1 MDIDESQLQTWHS
14 HLYQDPGE
22 PFPEAFSLFNTAC
35 SSLKVR
41 VGLDRRQRNLMD
53 PLSAE
58 VMSESSAGCW
68 ALLQVPTVSYFLS
81 LQEVAFCSLP
91 VKEAAWDRTGG
102 GSWQ

>member
-1 MDIDESQLQTWHS
+1 
-14 HLYQDPGE
+14 
-22 PFPEAFSLFNTAC
+22 
-35 SSLKVR
+35 
-41 VGLDRRQRNLMD
+41 MD
-53 PLSAE
+53 PLAAE

-81 LQEVAFCSLP
+81 VQEMAFCSLP